1 MKMPNYLTISVLHLL
16 LATSCLPVLAQ
27 EKKNPAAKST
37 TAQAET
43 KSQELWAA
51 ARKGDLET
59 IKSLVA
65 SGVSVDS
72 KTDYGAS
79 ALSFAASRGHK
90 EIVKF
95 LLSKNA
101 DPNVKDTFY
110 NATPMS
116 WASMGKHYDIMK
128 QLAVAGADDINAIL
142 TQSINKKET
151 EFVEKLLATNKI
163 SRASVKSSL
172 ELAKNTDAK
181 EIAKLF
187 EKKLES
193 IKPTFAV
200 EEKTLESY
208 KGVYEAKNGNRI
220 TVDHA
225 DGYLTLA
232 YQRAKRF
239 ELEPKSATT
248 FETNLA
254 KVKFKPADE
263 KVLQFELES
272 TGQTQLYN
280 RLTAAELAAAKA
292 EDAKKPSVPNANPTA
307 PKTPQK
313 FAESSERS
321 RAADLAV
328 SSKNWPQ
335 FRGNGARGVADGQ
348 NPPIEWNAKEDN
360 KNLLWKT
367 EVKGLGHSCPV
378 IWDDFLFITT
388 AISEK
393 DTDIKTGLYGDV
405 ASVDDDS
412 EHEFV
417 TLCMDKRSGKV
428 LWKRTACTK
437 IPSVKRHLK
446 STHANS
452 SVATNGKYVISWFA
466 SEGVYCY
473 SMEGKLV
480 WKKDLGLLD
489 SGWFYDR
496 DFQWQF
502 GASPIIHNNRL
513 ILLCDIQDQSFIAT
527 YDLATGKEIWK
538 TDRDEIPSWS
548 SPTVIDTPRGLTI
561 VTNATKASRG
571 YDFETGKQIWQIK
584 KNSEIAVP
592 TPFTAHG
599 LMYVSSGYRPIQ
611 PIYAIRLDAEGDLS
625 LPENVQKSE
634 YISWSETRGGP
645 YMPTPIVY
653 GDYLYICS
661 NSGILTCYQAT
672 TGEQV
677 YKKRLRM
684 KGLKSFV
691 GSAIA
696 ADGHL
701 YITSEDG
708 ETAVIKAGPKFK
720 LVGNNFCG
728 ESCLTTAAISE
739 GTFFVRSQKHMF
751 AFATKPDEVE
761 ASQENASQNGTE
773 SDDAA
778 LKKKMK

>member
-1 MKMPNYLTISVLHLL
+1 MNMPSLLTYAAIPFAIALSIQL
-16 LATSCLPVLAQ
+16 VLAQ
-27 EKKNPAAKST
+27 DSDLKQESQK
-37 TAQAET
+37 AEG
-43 KSQELWAA
+43 LWAA
-51 ARKGDLET
+51 ARKGDLES
-59 IKSLVA
+59 IKSMIA
-65 SGVSVDS
+65 AGVPVDS
-72 KTDYGAS
+72 KTDYGAT

-90 EIVKF
+90 EIVGF
-95 LLSKNA
+95 LLSEKA

-110 NATPMS
+110 NATPMT

-128 QLAVAGADDINAIL
+128 QLALAGADDAGAIL
-142 TQSINKKET
+142 TQAINKKDT
-151 EFVEKLLATNKI
+151 GFVTSWLKSGKV
-163 SRASVKSSL
+163 SRAIIKTSL
-172 ELAKNTDAK
+172 ELAKNIDAK
-181 EIAKLF
+181 DIAKLF
-187 EKKLES
+187 EEKLAAIRPAFLIEKKILD
-193 IKPTFAV
+193 
-200 EEKTLESY
+200 SY
-208 KGVYEAKNGNRI
+208 KGVYGAKDVGRI
-220 TVDHA
+220 TVDHS
-225 DGYLTLA
+225 DGFLTLA
-232 YQRAKRF
+232 FPNGKPF
-239 ELEPKSATT
+239 DLEPKSATS
-248 FETNLA
+248 FEAPKSTLEFIVVNQ
-254 KVKFKPADE
+254 KVASL
-263 KVLQFELES
+263 VLES
-272 TGQTQLYN
+272 SSQKQVYA
-280 RLTAAELAAAKA
+280 RLTEAELAVKN
-292 EDAKKPSVPNANPTA
+292 EDSKKTDAPNAKPSE
-307 PKTPQK
+307 PKVVRK
-313 FAESSERS
+313 FAESSARS
-321 RAADLAV
+321 HAADLAV
-328 SSKNWPQ
+328 SSSNWPQ

-348 NPPIEWNAKEDN
+348 KPPIEWDSKESD

-378 IWDDFLFITT
+378 IWGNLLFITT

-393 DTDIKTGLYGDV
+393 DTDLKTGLYGDV

-417 TLCMDKRSGKV
+417 TICLDKRNGKV
-428 LWKRTACTK
+428 VWRRTACK
-437 IPSVKRHLK
+437 KVPSVKRHLK

-502 GASPIIHNNRL
+502 GASPIIHNDRL

-527 YDLATGKEIWK
+527 YDLASGKEIWK

-548 SPTVIDTPRGLTI
+548 SPTVIDTPNGLTI

-571 YDFETGKQIWQIK
+571 YSFQTGKQIWQIK

-599 LMYVSSGYRPIQ
+599 LIYVSSGYRPIQ
-611 PIYAIRLDAEGDLS
+611 PIYAIRLDAEGDLT
-625 LPENVQKSE
+625 LAENVQKSE
-634 YISWSETRGGP
+634 YISWSESRGGP

-661 NSGILTCYQAT
+661 NSGILTCYQAI

-691 GSAIA
+691 GSPIA

-708 ETAVIKAGPKFK
+708 ETAVIEAGPKFK
-720 LVGNNFCG
+720 LVANNFCG
-728 ESCLTTAAISE
+728 ESCLTTPAISE
-739 GTFFVRSQKHMF
+739 GTFFVRSQRHVF
-751 AFATKPDEVE
+751 AFANIAMDEANNDKTKKAE
-761 ASQENASQNGTE
+761 AEEPGL
-773 SDDAA
+773 DDGV
-778 LKKKMK
+778 KKKRD